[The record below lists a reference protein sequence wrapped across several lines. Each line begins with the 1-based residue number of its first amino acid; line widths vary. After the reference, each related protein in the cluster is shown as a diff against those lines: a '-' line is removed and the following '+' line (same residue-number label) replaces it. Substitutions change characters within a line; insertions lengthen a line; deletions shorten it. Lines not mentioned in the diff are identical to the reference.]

1 MFVGVGRP
9 KYQAVAPP
17 LHNMVPLDHAMYKY
31 YLYTARCTLFFGHKW
46 NGTIRSVYH
55 NFAHALLFVSCD
67 KLDIRSLLKNL
78 ILYSKNIWVKS

>member
-1 MFVGVGRP
+1 
-9 KYQAVAPP
+9 
-17 LHNMVPLDHAMYKY
+17 MVPLDHAMYKY

-67 KLDIRSLLKNL
+67 KLEESNKKLTEESNL
-78 ILYSKNIWVKS
+78 IFQKYLGEKLKVLACSV